1 MTAHFDVVIIG
12 GGPAGSL
19 TASLLRR
26 HDPDKSV
33 LVIDAEKHPRH
44 RVGESTIPS
53 WRDTLHEAGLLEKIR
68 NAGFMWK
75 VGTLFYWGKGKNKS
89 WTIDFREYA
98 HEEKLLT
105 SWQLDRARFDALC
118 FQHAAELGATVSEGD
133 PVKAVVRTK
142 SGFVVKTGHRDYS
155 ADFVVDASGSSRVLS
170 KLWKL
175 PAKTWPD
182 LNNFAIYSYW
192 KGSKIAE
199 FGDPLKPGQRW
210 TYIGTT
216 RDGWLWHIPIEE
228 DLVSIGLV
236 THKSSLPSG
245 GKDKLQELYLENLF
259 HNEHVA
265 ELLENAEQVSHPLA
279 KSRLMTVRDWSYAA
293 EQTCGEGWFL
303 VGDAASFVDPIFS
316 TGLLFTAHGSSL
328 VANALHTLWNDSE
341 VDPDLLRSSYDESYQ
356 LLTRTYYSLARVW
369 YSRNFTVDSLHWESK
384 RRLLGT
390 GTPVSE
396 QAEAFNQLL
405 MGSFLSP
412 FDSPADEPQALC
424 STLTRRDGAIY
435 REKMFDDAPD
445 KGLEFVD
452 SQSARQTLSET
463 HLRQWRAMLNSK
475 IRLSDVSWK
484 VEERYYTN
492 ARWSRWR
499 RLPHLVVK
507 GDADS
512 LFPGIAVPF
521 ESTLPQHLL
530 PKLDGS
536 TLLTNVLEDL
546 LQTTEAKT
554 DPDRFSL
561 RAFSLVNFLHAQGWL
576 EGVEPT
582 LTMPVEL
589 CLPPPVLELLQE
601 QQLLENTRVTVN
613 VLGILYS
620 FHTDG
625 LGGWELTDRSTWDY
639 GFLQT
644 RHSHLNHQARSLDN
658 TLEAFL
664 GELAR
669 RLDDWE
675 ETLDASWWK
684 REGRMSI
691 GYTGPLRQET
701 NEAVGTK
708 QRM

>member
-1 MTAHFDVVIIG
+1 
-12 GGPAGSL
+12 
-19 TASLLRR
+19 
-26 HDPDKSV
+26 
-33 LVIDAEKHPRH
+33 
-44 RVGESTIPS
+44 
-53 WRDTLHEAGLLEKIR
+53 
-68 NAGFMWK
+68 
-75 VGTLFYWGKGKNKS
+75 
-89 WTIDFREYA
+89 
-98 HEEKLLT
+98 
-105 SWQLDRARFDALC
+105 
-118 FQHAAELGATVSEGD
+118 
-133 PVKAVVRTK
+133 
-142 SGFVVKTGHRDYS
+142 
-155 ADFVVDASGSSRVLS
+155 
-170 KLWKL
+170 
-175 PAKTWPD
+175 
-182 LNNFAIYSYW
+182 
-192 KGSKIAE
+192 
-199 FGDPLKPGQRW
+199 
-210 TYIGTT
+210 
-216 RDGWLWHIPIEE
+216 
-228 DLVSIGLV
+228 
-236 THKSSLPSG
+236 
-245 GKDKLQELYLENLF
+245 
-259 HNEHVA
+259 
-265 ELLENAEQVSHPLA
+265 
-279 KSRLMTVRDWSYAA
+279 
-293 EQTCGEGWFL
+293 
-303 VGDAASFVDPIFS
+303 
-316 TGLLFTAHGSSL
+316 
-328 VANALHTLWNDSE
+328 
-341 VDPDLLRSSYDESYQ
+341 
-356 LLTRTYYSLARVW
+356 
-369 YSRNFTVDSLHWESK
+369 
-384 RRLLGT
+384 
-390 GTPVSE
+390 
-396 QAEAFNQLL
+396 
-405 MGSFLSP
+405 
-412 FDSPADEPQALC
+412 
-424 STLTRRDGAIY
+424 
-435 REKMFDDAPD
+435 
-445 KGLEFVD
+445 
-452 SQSARQTLSET
+452 
-463 HLRQWRAMLNSK
+463 
-475 IRLSDVSWK
+475 
-484 VEERYYTN
+484 
-492 ARWSRWR
+492 
-499 RLPHLVVK
+499 VVK